1 MLGHV
6 STSVK
11 LKLKLKY
18 LLLFRDI
25 LSFKFPLIPLP
36 QRIWKTSFHKNGI
49 I

>member
-25 LSFKFPLIPLP
+25 FYPLTFL
-36 QRIWKTSFHKNGI
+36 
-49 I
+49 